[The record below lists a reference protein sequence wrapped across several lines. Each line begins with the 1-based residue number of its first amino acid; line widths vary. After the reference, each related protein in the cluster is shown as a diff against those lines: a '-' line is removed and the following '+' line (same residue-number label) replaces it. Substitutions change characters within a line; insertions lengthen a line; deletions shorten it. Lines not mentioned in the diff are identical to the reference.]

1 MCVYVLIINI
11 NIWMVVEIHMFIT
24 VCFLQQRYYRL
35 LLFPCGSH
43 LLLQQ
48 RYYSLGLVGAQGGSY
63 LRLCF
68 LQQRYYR
75 LLCPVAY
82 MCVYVLVTLG
92 WVDGTYG
99 WLVEIRPSKST
110 PWY

>member
-1 MCVYVLIINI
+1 
-11 NIWMVVEIHMFIT
+11 MVVEIHMFIT

-35 LLFPCGSH
+35 LLFPCGSR

-68 LQQRYYR
+68 LQQLKNSLCFHKKRHTTF
-75 LLCPVAY
+75 LLLEVQS
-82 MCVYVLVTLG
+82 TLQQSSSSM
-92 WVDGTYG
+92 
-99 WLVEIRPSKST
+99 L
-110 PWY
+110 